1 MALTQ
6 GAVRVA
12 GTGEVSIA
20 DSDHGSAP
28 TDSTTS
34 LNAAFKGLG
43 YTDTDGV
50 QFQLSRDTGQIDG
63 WQGSKLR
70 VVTNAEPVTVSFKL
84 LETRTDTLLAAFGGG
99 TVGSNNF
106 TPPVEGINKE
116 RSLVVDFDDDTLQY
130 RWYFPK
136 AQLEGDISFDLTR
149 GAAVGYDVTFGILAN
164 TPKFKLFTNDT
175 TNLTAGS

>member
-12 GTGEVSIA
+12 GTGEVSMA
-20 DSDHGSAP
+20 NSGATAP
-28 TDSTTS
+28 TNATS
-34 LNAAFKGLG
+34 ALDAAFKGLG

-70 VVTNAEPVTVSFKL
+70 VVTNAEPITVSFKL

-99 TVGSNNF
+99 TVGAYSF
-106 TPPVEGINKE
+106 TPPTEGTNKE
-116 RSLVVDFDDDTLQY
+116 RALVVHFDDDTLKY

-164 TPKFKLFTNDT
+164 TPRFQLFTNDST
-175 TNLTAGS
+175 YMLAGS